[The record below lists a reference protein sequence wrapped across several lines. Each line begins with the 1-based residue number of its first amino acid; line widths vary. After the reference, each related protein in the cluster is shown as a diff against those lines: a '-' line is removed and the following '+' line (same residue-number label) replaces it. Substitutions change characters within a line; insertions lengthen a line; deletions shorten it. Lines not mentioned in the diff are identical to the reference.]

1 MNEHDRTQFREWNGI
16 LEVAQ
21 MSFTPIIQT

>member
-1 MNEHDRTQFREWNGI
+1 MNEHDRTQFREWNNI